1 MYLEFYGLKEKPF
14 NATPDPKFLFLS
26 PGHREALAQLQYG
39 VREGKGFMVLTGD
52 IGTGK
57 TTLLHTLSQRLD
69 GGSAVSYVFNSTLP
83 FDEILEY
90 IVEDFGIAKPG
101 RSRAQRLAALYNFLI
116 ERRRAGQTSVLILD
130 EAQNLEPATLEQIRL
145 LSNFETPTEKL
156 LQILLAGQLELRTKL
171 QLPELRQLKQR
182 VGLSCTI
189 PPLTPEQTRDYIR
202 ARLRVAGARDFGL
215 FTERAVARIAEFS
228 EGVPRVMNILC
239 DHCLLFAYA
248 DRKRR
253 IDRDTVEEA
262 IVYMED
268 GLRKPAPT
276 RGLKAWPIMS
286 WLRWAVAVVVG
297 VVLSGGAFLALRAH
311 LGSLLDVARAAGR
324 SLLDR

>member
-189 PPLTPEQTRDYIR
+189 PPLTLEQTRDYIR

-268 GLRKPAPT
+268 GLRKPATT

-286 WLRWAVAVVVG
+286 WLRWAVAVFVG
-297 VVLSGGAFLALRAH
+297 VVLAGGAFLALRAH
-311 LGSLLDVARAAGR
+311 FGSLLDVARAAGR

>member
-116 ERRRAGQTSVLILD
+116 ERR
-130 EAQNLEPATLEQIRL
+130 
-145 LSNFETPTEKL
+145 
-156 LQILLAGQLELRTKL
+156 LAGQLELRTKL

-268 GLRKPAPT
+268 GLRKPATT

-286 WLRWAVAVVVG
+286 WLRWAVAVFVG
-297 VVLSGGAFLALRAH
+297 VVLAGGAFLALRAH
-311 LGSLLDVARAAGR
+311 FGSLLDVARAAGR